1 MLGKQS
7 ILSTRRQ
14 DQGPPTP
21 GTQPH
26 AASPSLGNE
35 EIRGFPAPASFHQNR
50 PAETEPAAVAQPA
63 PQAPAPAP
71 VAGESTIQPKRLSVG
86 NGVRLKGAAIEDC
99 DALIVEGQVEATI
112 DCRTLHVA
120 ADGIYRG
127 KATVNNAEIQGRF
140 EGELQVR
147 ERLVLR
153 AGGHIAGKI
162 CYGKLL
168 VEEGGVLGGEI
179 TTLEAEQE
187 KRNMSV
193 TRLASAATA
202 AAVSAAERSAG

>member
-14 DQGPPTP
+14 DQGQPIL
-21 GTQPH
+21 GTQQHTP
-26 AASPSLGNE
+26 APSVGNE
-35 EIRGFPAPASFHQNR
+35 EIRGFPAPASFQQNR
-50 PAETEPAAVAQPA
+50 VSEPEPAPTQAAA
-63 PQAPAPAP
+63 PQAPAPTAS
-71 VAGESTIQPKRLSVG
+71 ESTIQPKRLSVG

-99 DALIVEGQVEATI
+99 DALVVEGQVEATI
-112 DCRTLHVA
+112 DCRTLQIA
-120 ADGIYRG
+120 AEGIYRG
-127 KATVNNAEIQGRF
+127 KATVNTAEIQGRF

-168 VEEGGVLGGEI
+168 VEEGGILGGEI

-187 KRNMSV
+187 KRNTSV

-202 AAVSAAERSAG
+202 AAVTAAERSAG